1 MIDYEQ
7 LLQNEHLSPMM
18 RQYLNT
24 KKANLD
30 SVLFYRLGDFYEL
43 FFDDAVEISHVL
55 DLTLTGK
62 DCGIGERA
70 PMCGVPYHSVDT
82 YINKL
87 ISLGYK
93 IAICEQTSDP
103 KDKKKSSDV
112 VQRDIVR
119 IITPG
124 TLIDE
129 GLLNDKQNNY
139 IASIYVNQENIG
151 FAYLDLSTGEFK
163 SIEFSGESRI
173 KDLNDN
179 LVRIMPSEILAYCD
193 KDIENSLQVRQ
204 LDLIPKFTYSYPE
217 LFEKQT
223 CEEVLSK
230 QFSKEYKEKFSLKRH
245 PSAIIACGAIFG
257 YIKSTQKRDLSHIS
271 TIKYIGEEKFM
282 LLDINTRRNLEIM
295 ETLRDRRKKGSLLNV
310 MDKTRTS
317 MGARLIKSWIEQPL
331 YDAKQI
337 NLRLDAVEDLCSKII
352 LRDNLTTILNKCND
366 IERISGRISYNNFTP
381 KDCKSLCESLSL
393 LPSIKALIEPCN
405 AQFIKDVYKDI
416 DDYSDIV
423 TTLRSAIVD
432 NPPALTNVGGIF
444 NSGYS
449 KELDEYKFARDNS
462 QKLISEYEAK
472 QRNITGIKNLKVAY
486 NKVYGY
492 YIEINKQFIS
502 NLPLE
507 YIRKQTVANNERYI
521 SEELKDLEEK
531 LSTAEEKSIKL
542 EQKLFNDIREGL
554 LTKVVS
560 LQKSSNAIARLD
572 CILSFA
578 QLAIK
583 NNYTKPKINNK
594 LTTINII
601 DGRHPV
607 VEELSKDEFIPN
619 DTHLDENE
627 SRTMIITGPNMAG
640 KSTYMRQVALITL
653 MAHMGSFVPA
663 KQAEIALTDR
673 IFTRVGASDDLALGQ
688 STFMVEMSEVANI
701 LQNATD
707 KSLIVLDEIG
717 RGTSTYDGLS
727 IAWAVV
733 EYLSNN
739 MHAKTLFSTHYHELT
754 ELENFLPG
762 VKNYKITVKEINGH
776 IVFLRKIA
784 RGGASR
790 SFGIEVAALAGVPEQ
805 IIQRAKEI
813 SNMLEQNDTTKT
825 LALNT
830 TIDKD
835 DAKEKD
841 IRYTEVIGILKDID
855 INRLTPISA
864 FEIIADLKNKI
875 K

>member
-1 MIDYEQ
+1 MDYEKV
-7 LLQNEHLSPMM
+7 LANKNLSPMM
-18 RQYLNT
+18 RHYLNT

-30 SVLFYRLGDFYEL
+30 SILFYRLGDFYEL

-62 DCGIGERA
+62 DCGLGEKA
-70 PMCGVPYHSVDT
+70 PMCGVPYHAVDT
-82 YINKL
+82 YVNKL

-103 KDKKKSSDV
+103 KDKKKTSDV

-129 GLLNDKQNNY
+129 GLLNEKQNNY
-139 IASIYVNQENIG
+139 LASIYCNKDCIG
-151 FAYLDLSTGEFK
+151 FAYLDISTGEFK
-163 SIEFSGESRI
+163 TTEFSKENRVR
-173 KDLNDN
+173 DLNDN

-193 KDIENSLQVRQ
+193 KDIENNLQVRQ

-217 LFEKQT
+217 LFDVQT
-223 CEEVLSK
+223 CNEVLER
-230 QFSKEYKEKFSLKRH
+230 QFSKNYKEKFSLKNH
-245 PSAIIACGAIFG
+245 QYATVACGALFG
-257 YIKSTQKRDLSHIS
+257 YIKNTQKRNLSHIS
-271 TIKYIGEEKFM
+271 SIKYIGEEKFM
-282 LLDINTRRNLEIM
+282 QLDINTRRNLEIM
-295 ETLRDRRKKGSLLNV
+295 ETMRDRRKRGSLLNV

-317 MGARLIKSWIEQPL
+317 MGARLIRTWIEQPL

-337 NLRLDAVEDLCSKII
+337 NMRLDAVEDLCSKII
-352 LRDNLTTILNKCND
+352 LRDNLTSTLNKCND

-393 LPSIKALIEPCN
+393 LPTIKSLIESCN
-405 AQFIKDVYKDI
+405 TEFIKNIYDDI

-423 TTLRSAIVD
+423 TILKSAIVD
-432 NPPALTNVGGIF
+432 NPPTLTNVGGIF
-444 NSGYS
+444 NKGYS
-449 KELDEYKFARDNS
+449 KELDEYKFACENS
-462 QKLISEYEAK
+462 QTLISEYEAK

-492 YIEINKQFIS
+492 YIEINKQYIS
-502 NLPLE
+502 NLPLD
-507 YIRKQTVANNERYI
+507 YIRKQTVSNNERYI
-521 SEELKDLEEK
+521 SEELKELEEK

-542 EQKLFNDIREGL
+542 EQKLFNDIREML
-554 LTKVVS
+554 LTKVLS
-560 LQKSSNAIARLD
+560 LQKTSNAVARLD
-572 CILSFA
+572 CVLSFA

-607 VEELSKDEFIPN
+607 VEEISRDEFIPN
-619 DTHLDENE
+619 DTRLDENE
-627 SRTMIITGPNMAG
+627 NRTMIITGPNMAG

-701 LQNATD
+701 LHNATD

-762 VKNYKITVKEINGH
+762 VKNYKITVKEINGN

-830 TIDKD
+830 TLDQE

-841 IRYTEVIGILKDID
+841 IKYTEVVGILKDID

-864 FEIIADLKNKI
+864 FEIICDLKDKI

>member
-1 MIDYEQ
+1 MDYEKI
-7 LLQNEHLSPMM
+7 LSDNKLSPMM
-18 RQYLNT
+18 RHYLNT
-24 KKANLD
+24 KKMNQD

-62 DCGIGERA
+62 DCGTGEKA
-70 PMCGVPYHSVDT
+70 PMCGVPYHAVDT

-103 KDKKKSSDV
+103 KDKVKSNEIV
-112 VQRDIVR
+112 KRDIVR

-129 GLLNDKQNNY
+129 ALLNDKQNNY
-139 IASIYVNQENIG
+139 IASIYQENDKIG
-151 FAYLDLSTGEFK
+151 FAYLDISTGEFK
-163 SIEFSGESRI
+163 TIELSGDDRY
-173 KDLNDN
+173 KQLNDN
-179 LVRIMPSEILAYCD
+179 LVRVMPSEILAYCD
-193 KDIENSLQVRQ
+193 KDIEKNLQVRQ
-204 LDLIPKFTYSYPE
+204 LELIPKFTYSNPE
-217 LFEKQT
+217 LFDKNSCQNI
-223 CEEVLSK
+223 LSK
-230 QFSKEYKEKFSLKRH
+230 QFSKDYIDKFSLKRH
-245 PSAIIACGAIFG
+245 NLSIIACGALFG
-257 YIKSTQKRDLSHIS
+257 YISLTQKRDLSHINS
-271 TIKYIGEEKFM
+271 IKYIGDEKFM

-295 ETLRDRRKKGSLLNV
+295 ETMRDRRKKGSLIGV

-317 MGARLIKSWIEQPL
+317 MGARLIKTWIEQPL

-337 NLRLDAVEDLCSKII
+337 NLRLDAVEDLYTKII
-352 LRDNLTTILNKCND
+352 LRDNLTSILNRCND

-381 KDCKSLCESLSL
+381 KDCKSLCESLAL
-393 LPSIKALIEPCN
+393 LPAIKSLIENCSSP
-405 AQFIKDVYKDI
+405 FIKDIYQDI
-416 DDYSDIV
+416 DDYSDVV
-423 TTLRSAIVD
+423 TTLKRAIVD
-432 NPPALTNVGGIF
+432 DPPALTNVGGIF
-444 NSGYS
+444 KEGYS
-449 KELDEYKFARDNS
+449 KELDDYKYAKNNS
-462 QKLISEYEAK
+462 QNMISEYETA
-472 QRNITGIKNLKVAY
+472 QREITGIKNLKVSY

-492 YIEINKQFIS
+492 YIEINKQYIA
-502 NLPLE
+502 NLPLD
-507 YIRKQTVANNERYI
+507 YIRKQTVANNERYVTV
-521 SEELKDLEEK
+521 ELKNLEEK

-542 EQKLFNDIREGL
+542 EQRLFNDIREAL
-554 LTKVVS
+554 LTKVPS
-560 LQKSSNAIARLD
+560 LQKTSSAIARLD

-594 LTTINII
+594 ITTINIV

-619 DTHLDENE
+619 DTYLDEGD

-640 KSTYMRQVALITL
+640 KSTYMRQIALITL

-663 KQAEIALTDR
+663 RHAEIALTDR

-701 LQNATD
+701 LNNATD

-762 VKNYKITVKEINGH
+762 TKNYKITVKEINGH
-776 IVFLRKIA
+776 IVFLRKIV

-790 SFGIEVAALAGVPEQ
+790 SFGIEVAALAGVPEPVV
-805 IIQRAKEI
+805 QRAKEI
-813 SNMLEQNDTTKT
+813 SKMLEANDTTKT
-825 LALNT
+825 LTLNASPN
-830 TIDKD
+830 KEV
-835 DAKEKD
+835 AKEKD
-841 IRYTEVIGILKDID
+841 INYTEIIGILKDID
-855 INRLTPISA
+855 VNRLTPISA
-864 FEIIADLKNKI
+864 FEIICDLKNKI